1 MIQSLRLKNFRK
13 FKEISLDLNSKIVIL
28 TGSNGIGKTTILEAI
43 YLIATTKSH
52 RTTELS
58 SLITEEENF
67 SLIELQTDQ
76 KFKLMLNKE
85 EKKAFINDISYP
97 KFSDFIGQI
106 PVILFSP
113 SDMELLKGSK
123 SVRRRFLDL
132 EISLLD
138 KAYLRLIMTY
148 KRLLKERNEILKVF
162 SDEKELVLQV
172 ITTQMLEL
180 IEKIY
185 RKRTTFLSQLNSFLS
200 KICRDLKM
208 EDIKLS
214 YLASYSL
221 ENLEKCFLSKR
232 KTDLATKTTNIGIH
246 RDDFL
251 IEMNGQS
258 AKEFASE
265 GQGRNIVLAIKL
277 AIMEFYKQSKKD
289 VILLLDDV
297 FSSMDQKRINH
308 ILEYVKQEPQTLIT
322 TTSIFNIPDDLIRD
336 AKIIKL

>member
-67 SLIELQTDQ
+67 SLIELQSDQ

>member
-67 SLIELQTDQ
+67 SLIELQSDQ

-148 KRLLKERNEILKVF
+148 KRLLKERNELLKVF
-162 SDEKELVLQV
+162 SNEKELVLQV

-232 KTDLATKTTNIGIH
+232 KTDFATKTTNIGIH

>member
-67 SLIELQTDQ
+67 SLIELQSDQ

-214 YLASYSL
+214 YLASYNL